1 MLMIVRLCYSL
12 SLLLLLLLLTFY
24 GRYLYWREEYI
35 HTQSYRKENEGVL
48 SGALVQGYRCREHF
62 CRKEGRKGQKHQS
75 TAVSVS
81 LDITHVHAYSHLSRP
96 TPPPSPAHR
105 SYRRPWSRPA

>member
-1 MLMIVRLCYSL
+1 MPAGGGAHDCQTLLIACHLR
-12 SLLLLLLLLTFY
+12 LLLLFLLAFY

-35 HTQSYRKENEGVL
+35 HTQSYRTENEGVL

-62 CRKEGRKGQKHQS
+62 CGKEGRKGQKHQS

-81 LDITHVHAYSHLSRP
+81 LDMTHVHAYS
-96 TPPPSPAHR
+96 PPQSSHPAALACSP
-105 SYRRPWSRPA
+105 